1 MEERKLNEKES
12 LELITR
18 MIRNT
23 KHNLEIGDGNIFLFW
38 GYLTVTSTAIVYL
51 LLQLTETLMSYLA
64 FLLIIVVGIPL
75 SYYFKR
81 KRLPKVKTYTDK
93 VLEQIWGVMGS
104 IATLTT
110 TIFGIYYDGRLIPP
124 LILIILSLACYITGL
139 LIKEKVFNLGIV
151 SFINGLN
158 MLFYIIKEG
167 FDSFM
172 LLLFALSF
180 IVMMIIPGH
189 VLNYKAKKSC
199 SKN

>member
-51 LLQLTETLMSYLA
+51 LLQLTENLMSYLA

-81 KRLPKVKTYTDK
+81 KRLPKVKTYTTK
-93 VLEQIWGVMGS
+93 CSNKYGVS
-104 IATLTT
+104 W
-110 TIFGIYYDGRLIPP
+110 D
-124 LILIILSLACYITGL
+124 LSQ
-139 LIKEKVFNLGIV
+139 
-151 SFINGLN
+151 
-158 MLFYIIKEG
+158 
-167 FDSFM
+167 
-172 LLLFALSF
+172 
-180 IVMMIIPGH
+180 H
-189 VLNYKAKKSC
+189 
-199 SKN
+199 

>member
-51 LLQLTETLMSYLA
+51 LLQLTENLMSYLA

-93 VLEQIWGVMGS
+93 VLEQIWGCH
-104 IATLTT
+104 
-110 TIFGIYYDGRLIPP
+110 GIYRNTDHHYLRD
-124 LILIILSLACYITGL
+124 ILRRSTDSTTYTYYSVVSLLHHRIT
-139 LIKEKVFNLGIV
+139 
-151 SFINGLN
+151 
-158 MLFYIIKEG
+158 
-167 FDSFM
+167 D
-172 LLLFALSF
+172 
-180 IVMMIIPGH
+180 
-189 VLNYKAKKSC
+189 
-199 SKN
+199 